1 MTGVNTRVGA
11 AAVAAALLLAGC
23 GDSGGD
29 AADGAGSGT
38 VRVVTSALAASVD
51 PMAELSASYLRS
63 VGAAEGL
70 MRIQADGS
78 VAPELAE
85 KVEATSPTVW
95 TARLRPDVTFWKGGA
110 VNAAAVVASMER
122 ARAENTLAAGLL
134 KDVTVAASDERTV
147 TFTTKEPA
155 YSLPYALAHYQLVV
169 HNAASYP
176 AGSSGTDL
184 ATADLTGPYR
194 ITGFESDRQMVLER
208 NDRWWG
214 GTPGLAKV
222 AVRKVADPQAR
233 AQIALSGQA
242 EIVQDLPTDR
252 AKELAAAPDM
262 SLVAKPAANTVTVY
276 LNPSSAAA
284 PALADQRVR
293 RALAWGVDRQEVV
306 NLATNGLSV
315 PAPSW
320 LASNPAFPDAAN
332 QGYTRFDKATAERLL
347 DEAGWTLGADGK
359 RAKSG
364 KPLTVRLL
372 TFGAEAATGEV
383 LQAQWGRLGIDVQ
396 VRNVESS
403 LINQSIETGDWDA
416 VTQAW
421 TTLGDTPKLIAAQI
435 GPDGAANHGRYT
447 DARIPGLLA
456 QAAGAADE
464 AQRTAAVYELN
475 KLVAE
480 LAPSIPVHPRVL
492 ATGIA
497 DTVTGFVAHPL
508 QYENIVQPKMTLG

>member
-1 MTGVNTRVGA
+1 MAGIRVKFGA
-11 AAVAAALLLAGC
+11 AAVVAALLLAGC
-23 GDSGGD
+23 GDGN
-29 AADGAGSGT
+29 DGSDQPGSGT
-38 VRVVTSALAASVD
+38 LRVATSALAASVD

-70 MRIQADGS
+70 MRIQPDGT

-85 KVEATSPTVW
+85 KVEATAPTVW
-95 TARLRPDVTFWKGGA
+95 TATLRPNVTFWKGGTVDA
-110 VNAAAVVASMER
+110 KAVVASMER
-122 ARAENTLAAGLL
+122 ARTENTLAAGLL
-134 KDVTVAASDERTV
+134 KDVTVAATGQRTV
-147 TFTTKEPA
+147 TFTTKEPT
-155 YSLPYALAHYQLVV
+155 YSLPYALAHYQLVI
-169 HNAASYP
+169 HNVSGYP
-176 AGSSGTDL
+176 AGFSGTDP

-214 GTPGLAKV
+214 GTPGLARV
-222 AVRKVADPQAR
+222 EVRKVADPQAR

-242 EIVQDLPTDR
+242 EIVQDLPTER
-252 AKELAAAPDM
+252 AKELEAAPGM

-276 LNPSSAAA
+276 LNPTSTAA

-293 RALAWGVDRQEVV
+293 QALAWAVDRQEVV
-306 NLATNGLSV
+306 SLATSGLSV

-320 LASNPAFPDAAN
+320 LASNPAFPDATG
-332 QGYTRFDKATAERLL
+332 QGYTRFDKVTAERLL

-359 RAKSG
+359 RVKDG
-364 KPLTVRLL
+364 KKLTLRLL

-383 LQAQWGRLGIDVQ
+383 LQAQWARLGIDVQ

-403 LINQSIETGDWDA
+403 LINQSIEKGDWDA

-421 TTLGDTPKLIAAQI
+421 TTLGDTAKLIAAQI
-435 GPDGAANHGRYT
+435 GPGGAANHGKYT
-447 DARIPGLLA
+447 DPRIEGLLT
-456 QAAGAADE
+456 QAAGAAQE
-464 AQRTAAVYELN
+464 GERTAAVYELN
-475 KLVAE
+475 KLMVE

-497 DTVTGFVAHPL
+497 KEVTGFVAHPL